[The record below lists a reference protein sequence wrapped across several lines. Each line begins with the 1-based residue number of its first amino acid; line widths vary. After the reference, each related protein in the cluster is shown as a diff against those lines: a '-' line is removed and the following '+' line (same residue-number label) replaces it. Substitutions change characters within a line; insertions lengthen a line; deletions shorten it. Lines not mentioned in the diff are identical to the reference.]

1 MNLSEPEFED
11 VTPAYF
17 MTRLTGLRRQQ
28 EQAERLQWERTRW
41 LACLLLQPHSKGNLT
56 PQKLVTFPW
65 EKPDRVK
72 MLEWIEQNRHIYDK
86 LTPN

>member
-1 MNLSEPEFED
+1 MNLTESEFEQ

-17 MTRLTGLRRQQ
+17 MLRLSGLRRSQ
-28 EQAERLQWERTRW
+28 EQVERLQWERTRW
-41 LACLLLQPHSKGNLT
+41 LACLLLQPHSRGNLT

-65 EKPDRVK
+65 EKTERTK
-72 MLEWIEQNRHIYDK
+72 MLEWIEANRQVYDK